1 MPPPNDSSP
10 VSGLV
15 ASMVSYVFADENH
28 VIPLIA
34 GLVLMGVMWGLGGGT
49 ISNRMLDNMPD
60 GDRPSGA
67 SMSSFLIYLG
77 CAAGTAM
84 FAGLFGFGSGSSG
97 TAIGDLDAAAFL
109 DGFALACIAGAVL
122 SAIGLVLSV
131 SKDTSHECGSGRSPR
146 SDTRS
151 GTPD

>member
-1 MPPPNDSSP
+1 M
-10 VSGLV
+10 V
-15 ASMVSYVFADENH
+15 ASMVAYVFADADH
-28 VIPLIA
+28 VMPLIA

-60 GDRPSGA
+60 EDRPAGA

-97 TAIGDLDAAAFL
+97 TAIGDFDAATFL

-122 SAIGLVLSV
+122 SAIGLILSV
-131 SKDTSHECGSGRSPR
+131 SRDERRGECE
-146 SDTRS
+146 
-151 GTPD
+151 